1 MRESLPSLE
10 QFKWTMP
17 LTTRWRDNDVYGH
30 MNNVVYYAL
39 FDTVANTFL
48 IEKGGLDF
56 RNDAAIAYVVQSDC
70 NYAKQIAYP
79 DQLTGALRVAKL
91 GNSSVRYQIGIFRES
106 ETDAAAFG
114 NFTHVLVNRDS
125 AKPVAIEG
133 KMREALATLLV

>member
-1 MRESLPSLE
+1 MRESLPSLD

-48 IEKGGLDF
+48 IDEGGLDF
-56 RNDAAIAYVVQSDC
+56 RNDEAIAYVVQSDC

-79 DQLTGALRVAKL
+79 DSLTGALRVAKL
-91 GNSSVRYQIGIFRES
+91 GTSSVRYQIGIFRDGEN
-106 ETDAAAFG
+106 DAAAFG
-114 NFTHVLVNRDS
+114 NFTHVLVNRES
-125 AKPVAIEG
+125 SRPEPIQG
-133 KMREALATLLV
+133 KMREALTTLLV